1 MLKDKGGKTTE
12 SKPKTRART
21 IITLVNMVDV
31 NVTTRNNTNEE
42 VFKDWNPKKN
52 KSITS
57 WEAKEKLKKPM
68 VETIQQMQAVNPSLD
83 LPTPLVGEWT
93 ISWARMRSLIKHLEP
108 TKLQEVPS
116 TFPSKNISMEEIFQD
131 INKQML
137 ETSCTLNLGQLIK
150 ITLDLK

>member
-1 MLKDKGGKTTE
+1 
-12 SKPKTRART
+12 
-21 IITLVNMVDV
+21 
-31 NVTTRNNTNEE
+31 
-42 VFKDWNPKKN
+42 
-52 KSITS
+52 
-57 WEAKEKLKKPM
+57 
-68 VETIQQMQAVNPSLD
+68 
-83 LPTPLVGEWT
+83 
-93 ISWARMRSLIKHLEP
+93 MRSLIKHLEP